1 MDKTDLMELEEVIN
15 NTNNNS
21 SSKENLLNEADTD
34 NPISDWQEEYAY
46 TLGTQA
52 YICAYSWLY
61 FAQLRYDWISKEK
74 PDNYQGGVDMA
85 YNQFYHYTKLVDPKS
100 QSGGSPNNDT
110 LYSLCF
116 LDLDKE
122 PIVFTHP
129 DIIDRYFSFELAS
142 MTSDNFGY
150 IGERTTGSMSGKT
163 AVNIFGNTINKS
175 NVFLIAGPNWDGT
188 LPKGLRSCE
197 IVRFPAQ
204 SNGTKLMN
212 LPATSPTRYAFGLIR
227 TEVRDGVDDV
237 EKVNDIQKQ
246 YILTPLSQW
255 VHEIEPRP
263 ENRDVWE
270 PYHLKDDFLADWR
283 TINRFMNDNPCL
295 VQNKVLFDL
304 FKQIG
309 IGPGIEL
316 CRLDKATKKGLARA
330 AVTGRN
336 LIETMGEKGA
346 FCTTKNNWI
355 FPPHTMGSAGYYGDF
370 ATRGALQCAE
380 GMISNDPEEATYPNT
395 TLDSAGDLLNGTQ
408 KYTMTFKAGEL
419 PDVDAFWSLTMY
431 DLDNKLVLGSE
442 NYCISSLNPMYKKE
456 SDGSLILYIQAKYPG
471 SDKESNWLQS
481 PKRKGF
487 SLVFRAYLPG
497 ADIINKSWG
506 IPGLVK
512 Q

>member
-1 MDKTDLMELEEVIN
+1 MDRTNLLELEEVIN
-15 NTNNNS
+15 SSNNNTS
-21 SSKENLLNEADTD
+21 IKDKLIDDSKTD
-34 NPISDWQEEYAY
+34 DSTISWQEEYAY

-74 PDNYQGGVDMA
+74 PDDYKGGVDMA
-85 YNQFYHYTKLVDPKS
+85 YNDFYHYRNLVDPSS

-122 PIVFTHP
+122 PMVFSHP
-129 DIIDRYFSFELAS
+129 DIEDRYFSFELAS

-150 IGERTTGSMSGKT
+150 IGDRTTGRMSGKI
-163 AVNIFGNTINKS
+163 AKNILGKTIKRS

-188 LPKGLRSCE
+188 LPKGIRSCE

-227 TEVRDGVDDV
+227 TEVKGDHVV
-237 EKVNDIQKQ
+237 PVHELQNQ
-246 YILTPLSQW
+246 YTLTPLSQW
-255 VHEIEPRP
+255 VHKIKARP
-263 ENRDVWE
+263 ENRNVWA
-270 PYHLKDDFLADWR
+270 PYDSENDDLADWI
-283 TINRFMNDNPCL
+283 TINRFMIDNPCL
-295 VQNKVLFDL
+295 VQNKILFDL

-316 CRLDKATKKGLARA
+316 CRLDKETKKGLARA
-330 AVTGRN
+330 AVDGRK
-336 LIETMGEKGA
+336 LIETMGKKGA
-346 FCTTKNNWI
+346 FCTTKNNWS
-355 FPPHTMGSAGYYGDF
+355 FPPHTMGSAGYNGDF

-395 TLDSAGDLLNGTQ
+395 TLDSEGNPLDGSQ
-408 KYTMTFKAGEL
+408 KYSMTFKKREM

-431 DLDNKLVLGSE
+431 DLKNRLVEGSE
-442 NYCISSLNPMYKKE
+442 NYCISSHNSYHLE
-456 SDGSLILYIQAKYPG
+456 SNGSLIIYIQNEPSG
-471 SDKESNWLQS
+471 EGTNWLQT
-481 PKRKGF
+481 PIKQGF
-487 SLVFRAYLPG
+487 LMIFRAYLPG
-497 ADIINKSWG
+497 ADIINKSWK
-506 IPGLVK
+506 IPGIVK